1 MGWGDAFC
9 GELRGGNPP
18 PNPVGVEGLLANEEP
33 PIGKTEREREKEGN
47 AIVSSL

>member
-18 PNPVGVEGLLANEEP
+18 PNPVGVVGLLANEELP
-33 PIGKTEREREKEGN
+33 TETKRETERN
-47 AIVSSL
+47 AILSSL